1 MINKKIHNIK
11 NGKISFCQITGKKD
25 LKKVID
31 LGNNLYVTHYYQKDI
46 LNKVR
51 EKKYPLVIYRSKS
64 LGHSQLNYCVDPK
77 QVFYKIIPTNAV

>member
-31 LGNNLYVTHYYQKDI
+31 LGKQ
-46 LNKVR
+46 
-51 EKKYPLVIYRSKS
+51 PLCDTLLSKR
-64 LGHSQLNYCVDPK
+64 YFK
-77 QVFYKIIPTNAV
+77 